1 MFTVRMKR
9 YLAVILIMAVIVI
22 LIGGYLYVQKPSQSL
37 EVYAADAYVAEANHL
52 IAGFKNA
59 TGLPIN
65 DAKGG
70 GSFTLASEIGQG
82 DPADVF
88 ISVAL
93 DAYEKQYLGSRYSG
107 WAVAFAADSLVIAYN
122 IATLTGASKSVIS
135 GFESA
140 AASNSASGYAD
151 AFANLTSGNFK
162 VGISDPNKDPAGL
175 RAMISLE
182 IAGYLYHNGNLS
194 FYLERMQSDG
204 AIASAS
210 SAAELVAPLEQGS
223 ISFLYIYKSSAI
235 SQGLGYIELPQD
247 LNFGNYSLASFY
259 SKFSYN
265 TATGYQAGSPVFL
278 YVSALANDSFPSEAM
293 KFVCYVINNS
303 AQMAAFGMDVL
314 KTGFVYANATI
325 PACLQLLVSNGKLSM
340 AGML

>member
-9 YLAVILIMAVIVI
+9 YLAVVLIIAVIVI
-22 LIGGYLYVQKPSQSL
+22 LVGSYLYVQKPSQSL

-52 IAGFKNA
+52 ISGFKNI

-70 GSFTLASEIGQG
+70 GSFTLASQIGQG

-93 DAYEKQYLGSRYSG
+93 NSYQKQYLGSRYSG

-122 IATLTGASKSVIS
+122 NATLTGASKSVIS
-135 GFESA
+135 LFKLA
-140 AASNSASGYAD
+140 ALSNSSSGYAD
-151 AFANLTSGNFK
+151 AFENLTSGNFK

-182 IAGYLYHNGNLS
+182 IAGYLYHNGNL
-194 FYLERMQSDG
+194 FYYTERMQSDG
-204 AIASAS
+204 AISSAS

-235 SQGLGYIELPQD
+235 SQWLGYIELPQD
-247 LNFGNYSLASFY
+247 LNFGNLSLGPFY
-259 SKFSYN
+259 SKFSYT
-265 TATGYQAGSPVFL
+265 TALGNQTGSPVFL
-278 YVSALANDSFPSEAM
+278 YISALANDSLGSEAM

-303 AQMAAFGMDVL
+303 EQMSEFGMEVM
-314 KTGFVYANATI
+314 KTGLIYSSTTI
-325 PACLQLLVSNGKLSM
+325 PVCLQSLVSDGELSM
-340 AGML
+340 AGTL

>member
-1 MFTVRMKR
+1 MKR
-9 YLAVILIMAVIVI
+9 YLAVILIIAVIVI
-22 LIGGYLYVQKPSQSL
+22 LIGSYLYVQKPSQSL

-52 IAGFKNA
+52 ISGFKNA

-82 DPADVF
+82 DPSDIF

-93 DAYEKQYLGSRYSG
+93 NSYEKQYLGSRYSG

-122 IATLTGASKSVIS
+122 NATLTGASKSVIS

-140 AASNSASGYAD
+140 TSNSISGYSE
-151 AFANLTSGNFK
+151 AFANLTSGSFK

-182 IAGYLYHNGNLS
+182 IAGYLYHGGNIS
-194 FYLERMQSDG
+194 YYIERMQTDG
-204 AIASAS
+204 AISSAS

-247 LNFGNYSLASFY
+247 LNFGNASLAPFY
-259 SKFSYN
+259 SKFSYA
-265 TATGYQAGSPVFL
+265 TASGNQTGSPVFL
-278 YVSALANDSFPSEAM
+278 YVSVLANDSLRSEAM

-303 AQMAAFGMDVL
+303 AQMAAFGMEVL

-325 PACLQLLVSNGKLSM
+325 PVCLQSLVSDGKLSM
-340 AGML
+340 AGIL